1 MATLAACSEI
11 LLARAARGACTLVT
25 VKKEAVNIRP
35 NTTVMNAIT
44 HTCSG
49 DMPISP
55 HTIVP
60 SALNGHR
67 IHDVLVAFRDAAA
80 EAQLAIRFVWT
91 QYNLGPNLFYENDE
105 ESDTACVLVM
115 WRLPERPWRPL
126 RSAKGLLGGMSYS
139 LESKPAAGFDDI
151 RDIYN
156 FRAV

>member
-1 MATLAACSEI
+1 
-11 LLARAARGACTLVT
+11 
-25 VKKEAVNIRP
+25 
-35 NTTVMNAIT
+35 
-44 HTCSG
+44 
-49 DMPISP
+49 MPISP